1 MWLFTTLGFYSI
13 VRSSL
18 EPDHFQIRA
27 RKREHLV
34 NLQEHMNGRYGPEYL
49 GDIIACPDADYRWR
63 IIASQDCLA
72 IVLCELLALVDY
84 TKFKPAVHQQLPN
97 DMAYHATLIPV
108 WREMLV
114 MQHLA
119 ERQEVTRG

>member
-1 MWLFTTLGFYSI
+1 MWLFTTIGFYSI

-34 NLQEHMNGRYGPEYL
+34 NLQEHMEYQFGRGCL
-49 GDIIACPDADYRWR
+49 GNIIACPDADYRWR
-63 IIASQDCLA
+63 L
-72 IVLCELLALVDY
+72 IVNQPRLETTLGELLAMVDY
-84 TKFKPAVHQQLPN
+84 TNFKSAVHKQLPA
-97 DMAYHATLIPV
+97 DAAYHATLIPV